1 MNSEYKEHVCV
12 LSCFSHVQFF
22 ATPWTVILQA
32 PLSMGFSRQEYWSGL
47 SFQTPGHLP
56 HPGIK
61 PMSPALQADS
71 SPLNHQESPI
81 LLQISFLFFVL
92 FFLRRRKK
100 AVLFSYKALLYPR
113 HLIIHKRQT
122 VIYEI
127 VLPPTKGLNI
137 RLCWDLPIIAFIPP
151 SKLLY
156 IYHTSLH

>member
-1 MNSEYKEHVCV
+1 MSD
-12 LSCFSHVQFF
+12 SS
-22 ATPWTVILQA
+22 ATPWTVAHQT

-47 SFQTPGHLP
+47 SFPTPGHLP

-71 SPLNHQESPI
+71 SPLSHQESPI
-81 LLQISFLFFVL
+81 LLQISI

-100 AVLFSYKALLYPR
+100 AVLFSYKALLYSR

-122 VIYEI
+122 AIYEI
-127 VLPPTKGLNI
+127 VLLPTKGLNI
-137 RLCWDLPIIAFIPP
+137 RLCWDLPTIAFIPP